1 MNLRARL
8 LEIAK
13 TDSEF
18 DSVIAN
24 PKLGLLDLILDY
36 KVRLSL
42 DALIEVTTR
51 IGPRFFTICSSELAH
66 PNSAH
71 IVASMLKEKT
81 TPTRIKEGLCS
92 QYFEALM
99 AQHRAG
105 KPQFCRIKIR
115 ESSFVLPEDPSR
127 PILMV
132 GAGTGLAPFR
142 AILQQKQVESQGLLD
157 QKCVSCSCFSTSNI
171 DPGEKAT
178 LGPLYLVFGCRK
190 YNSDFIYRDEIET
203 YRNQGVLSKLLLAL
217 SRENEAQKMYVQNVL
232 DQEYDFVV
240 DVVFKQDAY
249 VFICGA
255 TTMGNEVVA
264 VLEKHY
270 TKYANVSADD
280 AKAYFVEKEARKGL
294 IKELWGY

>member
-142 AILQQKQVESQGLLD
+142 AILQQKQVESQG
-157 QKCVSCSCFSTSNI
+157 
-171 DPGEKAT
+171 EKAT